1 MRWVVST
8 MILFNAQHFFYYL
21 NKHNYYK
28 FLFMLKIN
36 TAIKNK
42 IFIKN
47 LNLVS
52 KIKVIGSHS
61 QDSRRIVYVPAYSKE
76 WNSILYYF
84 NKNSSKNVPVNKI
97 NLIKIINSYF
107 NMCFKT
113 NYFTESSYIPMVLR
127 PVLLRNIHI
136 SKPEFKYTND
146 KVQVNIHTANIEKNE
161 LYNSFANSIFC
172 NIQSITF
179 WSKNLKLI
187 TFEFF
192 NSLKSQND
200 LNKNEAL
207 KIYMSKYL
215 FIKKKI
221 SKCIFEIRQSEYFYY
236 LNVFKFDKEQFLD
249 KLTYILNKILK
260 KRIEYNI
267 INVKTFSHNPEIF
280 TNILALKLKKQ
291 TFNLVTAM
299 EGLVRRLRIP
309 TRMWDYEK
317 NIAYITDIFANSY
330 RNISILKIKSQKE
343 CIHDILKNIYVFN
356 PIKNDKDFTLDVMGV
371 IFRKLRL
378 KHMLGI
384 RVEVKGRLTKR
395 YRADRAI
402 YKLGWKGGLKNIAS
416 SRLKRRFN
424 TYRGPNSSNTMY
436 SITNSTRR
444 IGAFAVKGWV
454 STKL

>member
-1 MRWVVST
+1 
-8 MILFNAQHFFYYL
+8 
-21 NKHNYYK
+21 
-28 FLFMLKIN
+28 MLKIN

-42 IFIKN
+42 VFIKN
-47 LNLVS
+47 LNQEA
-52 KIKVIGSHS
+52 KIKIIGSHS
-61 QDSRRIVYVPAYSKE
+61 KDSNRIRYVPAYSKE

-84 NKNSSKNVPVNKI
+84 NKNTSKNVPVNKI
-97 NLIKIINSYF
+97 NFIKIIKSYF

-113 NYFTESSYIPMVLR
+113 NYFTESSYIPMIIR

-146 KVQVNIHTANIEKNE
+146 KVQVNIHTANIEKKI
-161 LYNSFANSIFC
+161 LYNRYENSIYY
-172 NIQSITF
+172 NIKLITF
-179 WSKNLKLI
+179 LSQNLKLI

-192 NSLKSQND
+192 NSLKSKND
-200 LNKNEAL
+200 LGASSKNEAL

-221 SKCIFEIRQSEYFYY
+221 SKCIFEIRKSEYFYY
-236 LNVFKFDKEQFLD
+236 LNIFKFDKEQFLD

-267 INVKTFSHNPEIF
+267 INVKTFAHNPEIF

-299 EGLVRRLRIP
+299 EGVVRRLRIP
-309 TRMWDYEK
+309 TRMWDYED
-317 NIAYITDIFANSY
+317 NIAYIYDIFANKY
-330 RNISILKIKSQKE
+330 RKITVAPRHYRIKTIYDLLKV
-343 CIHDILKNIYVFN
+343 IYDSN
-356 PIKNDKDFTLDVMGV
+356 PIKNDKEFTLDIMDV
-371 IFRKLRL
+371 IFKKLKL

-384 RVEVKGRLTKR
+384 RIEVKGRLTKR

-416 SRLKRRFN
+416 SRLKRRFI

>member
-1 MRWVVST
+1 
-8 MILFNAQHFFYYL
+8 
-21 NKHNYYK
+21 
-28 FLFMLKIN
+28 MLKIN
-36 TAIKNK
+36 TLPSVIKNK

-47 LNLVS
+47 LNQEA
-52 KIKVIGSHS
+52 KIKIIGSHS
-61 QDSRRIVYVPAYSKE
+61 KDSNRIRYVPAYSKE
-76 WNSILYYF
+76 WNNILYYF
-84 NKNSSKNVPVNKI
+84 NKNTSKNVPVNKI
-97 NLIKIINSYF
+97 NFIKIIQSYF

-113 NYFTESSYIPMVLR
+113 NYFTESSYIPMVIR

-146 KVQVNIHTANIEKNE
+146 KVQINLHTANIEKNI
-161 LYNSFANSIFC
+161 LYNRFENSIYS
-172 NIQSITF
+172 NIQLVTF
-179 WSKNLKLI
+179 LSKNLKLI

-200 LNKNEAL
+200 LNKNKAL

-221 SKCIFEIRQSEYFYY
+221 SKCIFEIRKSEYFYY
-236 LNVFKFDKEQFLD
+236 LNIFKFDKEQFLD

-299 EGLVRRLRIP
+299 EGVVRRLRIP
-309 TRMWDYEK
+309 TRMWDYE
-317 NIAYITDIFANSY
+317 NNLSYIYDIFANSH
-330 RNISILKIKSQKE
+330 RNISVCTRKSKYKSLYRLLQE
-343 CIHDILKNIYVFN
+343 VYYSH
-356 PIKNDKDFTLDVMGV
+356 PIENDKEFTLDIMDV
-371 IFRKLRL
+371 IFKKLKL

-384 RVEVKGRLTKR
+384 RIEVKGRLTKR

-416 SRLKRRFN
+416 SRLKRRFI